1 MSDTDRRYDRQ
12 EPPLT
17 MDSRRGR
24 SRGPAPVTLI
34 VSLLLLVAVVGD
46 VFYMYRTGVRGSS
59 DGPQPLGAPLG
70 DVRSPAPAQA
80 QTPDPSAG
88 LTISKDDP
96 NAVAGAPTLAPAPEQ
111 PLPPQPPRST
121 APVALAPAPTPVPP
135 PAAVATASL
144 PPPPAATVST
154 TQAVVAP
161 RTAPVRTG
169 AQPKAEDKSDAI
181 DRLIAK
187 ADKPRTD
194 TRADAKVGKLETPAA
209 AGGPVFIQI
218 GAFSSETL
226 ADKEWSKAAAV
237 APGDMAGK
245 GKHVV
250 PVDRDGA
257 TLYRTSITGFASRDQ
272 AVALCEKLKSAGGSC
287 FVR

>member
-1 MSDTDRRYDRQ
+1 MTETDRRYDRQ

-34 VSLLLLVAVVGD
+34 VSLLLLVAVVGG
-46 VFYMYRTGVRGSS
+46 VFYMYRTGVRGSG

-70 DVRSPAPAQA
+70 DVREAAPAQA

-111 PLPPQPPRST
+111 PLPPQPPHST
-121 APVALAPAPTPVPP
+121 AQVAAA

-144 PPPPAATVST
+144 PPPAPPAAAVST
-154 TQAVVAP
+154 PQAVVAP
-161 RTAPVRTG
+161 QKAQVRM
-169 AQPKAEDKSDAI
+169 EDKSDAI

-187 ADKPRTD
+187 SDKPKT
-194 TRADAKVGKLETPAA
+194 DAKAAKLETPVAA
-209 AGGPVFIQI
+209 SGPVFIQI

-245 GKHVV
+245 GKHED

-257 TLYRTSITGFASRDQ
+257 PLYRTSITGFASRDQ